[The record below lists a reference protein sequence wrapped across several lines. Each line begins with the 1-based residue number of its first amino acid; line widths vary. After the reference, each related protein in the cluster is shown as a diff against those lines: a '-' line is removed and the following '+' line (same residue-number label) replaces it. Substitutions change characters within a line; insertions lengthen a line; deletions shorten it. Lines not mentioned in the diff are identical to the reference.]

1 MATAE
6 VEAVLISLP
15 APLREEAKQLP
26 VTLERI
32 PNAQLLEEGIEA
44 DTLGLFTG
52 AEFAEQGYIPM
63 PSQIILFLENLWNY
77 AESDENAFREEIRTT
92 FLHELGHFFGLEE
105 EDLLERGLEW
115 AFLLGFLR
123 ILYTKKFL
131 KKCLREL
138 RCLIN

>member
-1 MATAE
+1 MNLDWKTLCEIASAE

-26 VTLERI
+26 VMLERI
-32 PNAQLLEEGIEA
+32 PNAGLLEEGIEA

-52 AEFAEQGYIPM
+52 AEFAEQGHIPM

-105 EDLLERGLEW
+105 EDLLERGLE
-115 AFLLGFLR
+115 
-123 ILYTKKFL
+123 
-131 KKCLREL
+131 
-138 RCLIN
+138 

>member
-1 MATAE
+1 MASAE
-6 VEAVLISLP
+6 VEAVLVSLP
-15 APLREEAKQLP
+15 VPLREEAKRLP

-32 PNAQLLEEGIEA
+32 PNAGLLEEGIEA

-52 AEFAEQGYIPM
+52 AEFAEQGHIPM

-105 EDLLERGLEW
+105 EDLLGRGLE
-115 AFLLGFLR
+115 
-123 ILYTKKFL
+123 
-131 KKCLREL
+131 
-138 RCLIN
+138 